1 MITLNKFFWQ
11 MILIF
16 GKGCATCHIFFHQNP
31 VGNTVF
37 FFIKK
42 AFRGTAPKRHVSGV
56 LFGKVF
62 CGVKQITVGDDDIFL
77 FGILLKGLA
86 LGGGFANFHRT
97 GTA

>member
-42 AFRGTAPKRHVSGV
+42 TVGGVAFKWYVAGV
-56 LFGKVF
+56 LF
-62 CGVKQITVGDDDIFL
+62 
-77 FGILLKGLA
+77 
-86 LGGGFANFHRT
+86 
-97 GTA
+97 